1 MPLITPADEKK
12 RFFSYGKRHGNLNTG
27 QKMNQL
33 IDDIANEF
41 IKNHHN
47 PGDSEQKVLQRLRQ
61 RSHISRNTNEELDS
75 TATLGQKMADRIAL
89 FGGSWTFILLFIA
102 LLVLWIVLNTL
113 ILTRGVDPYPFVFLN
128 LILSMLAA
136 LQAPII
142 LMSQNRSA
150 AKDRNAAQH
159 DYEVNLK
166 AELEVMA
173 LHQKVDVLREAQW
186 AELITLQERQIA
198 LLTQLLKPSAARANQ

>member
-1 MPLITPADEKK
+1 
-12 RFFSYGKRHGNLNTG
+12 
-27 QKMNQL
+27 MNNL
-33 IDDIANEF
+33 IDDFANEF
-41 IKNHHN
+41 IKNHRN
-47 PGDSEQKVLQRLRQ
+47 LNDSEQQVLLRLRQ
-61 RSHISRNTNEELDS
+61 RSHISRNTNTEMDEAS
-75 TATLGQKMADRIAL
+75 TIGQKLADRIAI
-89 FGGSWTFILLFIA
+89 FGGSWTFILLFIG
-102 LLVLWIVLNTL
+102 LLVLWIALNTL

-150 AKDRNAAQH
+150 AKDRAAAQH

-173 LHQKVDVLREAQW
+173 LHQKVDVLRETQW
-186 AELITLQERQIA
+186 AELITLQQQQIA
-198 LLTQLLKPSAARANQ
+198 QLTQLLKQSTARTNQ